1 MTFYEWLKNYP
12 DVDSP
17 GGNVAHKAKTDPNFP
32 KDAVT
37 KREVAGYLLYCKHV
51 DGVALDSL
59 DDAWHE
65 FKESLRA
72 AKARL

>member
-1 MTFYEWLKNYP
+1 
-12 DVDSP
+12 
-17 GGNVAHKAKTDPNFP
+17 
-32 KDAVT
+32 
-37 KREVAGYLLYCKHV
+37 LLYCKHV